1 MDLSKLKGPE
11 RTAAV
16 GGALLLVA
24 SFLPWYS
31 FAGFRGLSGWNSG
44 GLAALGIL
52 SGLAGVGVLMYA
64 VFQDGDFR
72 LGSLAAPQLALLAT
86 ALGAALI
93 VLRLLTSISY
103 SSIGLYL
110 GLIGTALATY
120 GSFKV
125 VRAAGLEVPLVHR
138 ATDKGAQ

>member
-11 RTAAV
+11 RTAAI
-16 GGALLLVA
+16 GGVLLLVA

-64 VFQDGDFR
+64 VFQGGDFK

-93 VLRLLTSISY
+93 VIRLLTAIGY

-110 GLIGTALATY
+110 GLIGVGVAAY
-120 GSFKV
+120 GSFKA
-125 VRAAGLEVPLVHR
+125 VRASGLEVPFIDR
-138 ATDKGAQ
+138 TTDKEAE